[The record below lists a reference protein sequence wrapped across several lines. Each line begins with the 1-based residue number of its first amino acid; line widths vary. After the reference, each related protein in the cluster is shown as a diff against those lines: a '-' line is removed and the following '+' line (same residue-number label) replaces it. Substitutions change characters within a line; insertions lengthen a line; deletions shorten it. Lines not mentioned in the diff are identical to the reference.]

1 MNIHPLLCACTHT
14 SAIRQATTTSGAVPR
29 CRNALISGLRMSCV
43 RIVRFL
49 RGDTRSTADNKQDES
64 VSRNQFP
71 VQTHVHNSPTP

>member
-1 MNIHPLLCACTHT
+1 
-14 SAIRQATTTSGAVPR
+14 
-29 CRNALISGLRMSCV
+29 MSCV

-49 RGDTRSTADNKQDES
+49 RGDTHSTADNKQDES